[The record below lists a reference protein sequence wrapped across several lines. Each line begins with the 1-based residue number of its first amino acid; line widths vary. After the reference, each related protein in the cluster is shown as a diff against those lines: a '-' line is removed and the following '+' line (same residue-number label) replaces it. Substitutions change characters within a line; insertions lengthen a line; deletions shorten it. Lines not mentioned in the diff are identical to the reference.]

1 MSLEKYRGRIDHI
14 ASVVGAAGFDGLEAE
29 MVMLGGFAGPSRLAG
44 ALDAGGLQLAALTL
58 VEDWAGDE
66 ESPEEYEEAEAA
78 IALTAKFKGT
88 LLVLCQMPGRDGEDL
103 QGRQDRVLRCLR
115 DVAARATDAGLV
127 CAFHPNSPAGSVF
140 RDADDYDRLLERL
153 PDTVGFAPDLG
164 HIAKG
169 GMDVVAV
176 IDRYSD
182 RIRHVH
188 AKDMDER
195 GRWAS
200 IGEGVVP
207 VAEVTALLYDK
218 GYDGWVVLEDESEFA
233 ERDPDSATLRL
244 GQYVD
249 EVLRPSMAGGR

>member
-88 LLVLCQMPGRDGEDL
+88 LLVLCQMPGRDREDL
-103 QGRQDRVLRCLR
+103 RGRQDRVLRCLR
-115 DVAARATDAGLV
+115 GVAARATDAGLV

-153 PDTVGFAPDLG
+153 PETVGFAPDLG
-164 HIAKG
+164 HIAQG
-169 GMDVVAV
+169 
-176 IDRYSD
+176 RYGCSC
-182 RIRHVH
+182 RH
-188 AKDMDER
+188 R
-195 GRWAS
+195 
-200 IGEGVVP
+200 P
-207 VAEVTALLYDK
+207 
-218 GYDGWVVLEDESEFA
+218 
-233 ERDPDSATLRL
+233 
-244 GQYVD
+244 
-249 EVLRPSMAGGR
+249 VLRPHPPRARQGHGRAGQMGLDRRRRGSRGGSNGAVVRQRL